1 MTSLLKKIGKVRRL
15 GISGLIW
22 VIYVILIAPLLHRML
37 VPIFEAQRQLAL
49 SRRYGDVASRFEAL
63 RLRFER
69 TPSQKTSRTRALR
82 DLSPELESIV
92 AGLRQPNKVVPLAL
106 IDRNGP
112 GLPLLG
118 SFWSNSVIP
127 PIEFRPGHRHSLLI
141 IDFDG
146 DVGVLKSFKKRK
158 AEFVNEL
165 EAASALHAAG
175 CGVPDILH
183 VDFDQL
189 EIVYSYIPGVLVREA
204 LIQAGADFSALPAD
218 TWYGRLRRKPLVRA
232 ERGRPFVPAV
242 MTGADI
248 ARLGSELTAIHRAG
262 FTLEDIKYGNIII
275 EEKTGA
281 PIFIDFERAF
291 FFKGLSR
298 GLSTYMR
305 DKDSAKLNAHIGTE
319 LPTAAGLRNL
329 KKLPGGAI
337 YAPVYV
343 GQGIWWGAI
352 WNPDVGVGRWRYIMR
367 KHLPIPKGGRILD
380 LGANNG
386 YNALQMLHAG
396 AREVVAVELSRAAI
410 EQGLFLKRIYEWRDN
425 VEYKLSY
432 VQGSHGDLP
441 SLSLGRFDQVTAFC
455 TLYYLS
461 HAEMIATVR
470 YIRGLTDVLVQQA
483 NTDRLIHRK
492 DADTFNK
499 ASLAFTTQLAT
510 QGGFNAVQVISPRG
524 YSRPL
529 VISEAISDAALHAD
543 RGRSRKAVA
552 VGDLETYAPIPLSV
566 SPPLRRPNQS

>member
-1 MTSLLKKIGKVRRL
+1 MASLLKKLRQVRRL
-15 GISGLIW
+15 GVSGLIW
-22 VIYVILIAPLLHRML
+22 VIYVILIAPLLHRVL
-37 VPIFEAQRQLAL
+37 VPIFEVQRQLAL
-49 SRRYGDVASRFEAL
+49 LRRYGDVAPRFEAL

-92 AGLRQPNKVVPLAL
+92 AGRRQPNKVVPVAL

-127 PIEFRPGHRHSLLI
+127 PIDFCPGDRHRLLI
-141 IDFDG
+141 VDFDG
-146 DVGVLKSFKKRK
+146 DVGVLKSFRKRK

-165 EAASALHAAG
+165 ETASALHAAG

-204 LIQAGADFSALPAD
+204 LIRAGADFKARPKD
-218 TWYGRLRRKPLVRA
+218 TLYGRFRRKPLVRA
-232 ERGRPFVPAV
+232 ERGKPFVSAV
-242 MTGADI
+242 MTGAEI
-248 ARLGSELTAIHRAG
+248 TRIGSELTAIHRAG

-275 EEKTGA
+275 EDKTGA

-305 DKDSAKLNAHIGTE
+305 DKDSAKLNAHFGTE
-319 LPTAAGLRNL
+319 LPTAAGLRDL

-367 KHLPIPKGGRILD
+367 RHLPIPNGGRILD

-396 AREVVAVELSRAAI
+396 AREVVAVELDRAAI
-410 EQGLFLKRIYEWRDN
+410 EQGLFLRRIYEWRDN
-425 VEYKLSY
+425 IEYKLSY

-461 HAEMIATVR
+461 RAEMIATVQ

-483 NTDRLIHRK
+483 NTDRLIHRR
-492 DADTFNK
+492 DDDTFNK
-499 ASLAFTTQLAT
+499 ASLAFTTQLAP
-510 QGGFNAVQVISPRG
+510 QGGFNAVQVVAPRG

-529 VISEAISDAALHAD
+529 VISRATSDATLQAD
-543 RGRSRKAVA
+543 LGRSRKDVA
-552 VGDLETYAPIPLSV
+552 VGDLGHAIAGQSPFSV
-566 SPPLRRPNQS
+566 RH